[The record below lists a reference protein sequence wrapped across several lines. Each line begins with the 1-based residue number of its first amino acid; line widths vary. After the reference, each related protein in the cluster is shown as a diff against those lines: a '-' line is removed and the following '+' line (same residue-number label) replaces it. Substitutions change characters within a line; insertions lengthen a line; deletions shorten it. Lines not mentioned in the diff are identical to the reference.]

1 MKWES
6 DTSLCK
12 NSAFAANSNLN
23 IKKMRYTV
31 LLYSITHLKVKGHT
45 SYKKYHVFCEV
56 TISIP
61 LLLSV
66 IHKNIFYSARSA
78 DSAAGAS
85 VSASGEALGASSPSA
100 SESCASIA
108 AALISSKPLLSNF
121 VFINSP
127 IGLTYI
133 I

>member
-66 IHKNIFYSARSA
+66 IHKNIFCFNVNLLLFDVCLAEAVGFNRSWQNKK
-78 DSAAGAS
+78 
-85 VSASGEALGASSPSA
+85 L
-100 SESCASIA
+100 
-108 AALISSKPLLSNF
+108 
-121 VFINSP
+121 
-127 IGLTYI
+127 
-133 I
+133 